1 MKKQLRT
8 TLAALLSVLLILT
21 CFVPAFAAV
30 PKYGEQGGYLA
41 IGDSIGRGCGAAGSY
56 LERDNVTPIEIGKDN
71 DGISIR
77 AELDAKGMPLDK
89 SVKPAGQYDYYD
101 FRNVKGAYTTQV
113 AEAIGCKMPD
123 DITEQDATFWPLC
136 YPGMTT
142 AVTLD
147 LMGVDDDGFS
157 DKKLDYP
164 YYNDMLEY
172 FGYDGSFKGVR
183 DNNTIEYVT
192 ANKGGIG
199 KCGSVKTLAEKA
211 SLITVELGMCDVFYR
226 TYRIASKGG
235 MLSDGAEFNVSSAED
250 VAKLASTAIGEIYDG
265 MRHWEQYYPLLIKT
279 LRAWNPDATIVM
291 VGAFNV
297 VKQLGISDTIS
308 VPLGNILDGI
318 PARMNNDYKKWEKEF
333 GDNVIYADI
342 SNTEPLA
349 AEKDWSLLGDFMD
362 NTFAGTHPSQDGYDY
377 ITRQVLNA
385 MDPDKEVTTDIVVDL
400 GRFDK
405 VDNVLVDG
413 KKVSDYTMDGHVLTV
428 KCNRTFAKN
437 LTITVTGE
445 DGKTAVQTYA
455 LSYSKDTGYT
465 ASRIYGTSDVQ
476 KTGRS
481 FLDLLKS
488 LFQKIID
495 FFKGLFK

>member
-1 MKKQLRT
+1 MKKQLKT
-8 TLAALLSVLLILT
+8 TFAALLSLLLILS

-71 DGISIR
+71 DGNSIR

-147 LMGVDDDGFS
+147 LMGVDDLFS
-157 DKKLDYP
+157 DDELNYP

-199 KCGSVKTLAEKA
+199 KCGSVKELAQNA
-211 SLITVELGMCDVFYR
+211 DIITVELGMCDVFYR
-226 TYRIASKGG
+226 TYRIASNGG

-250 VAKLASTAIGEIYDG
+250 VAKLATTALNEMYDG
-265 MRHWEQYYPLLIKT
+265 MRHWETYYPLLIKT
-279 LRAWNPDATIVM
+279 LREWNPNATIVM

-297 VKQLGISDTIS
+297 VKELRISDEII
-308 VPLGNILDGI
+308 VPLGNVFDVI
-318 PARMNNDYKKWEKEF
+318 PARMNKDYKQWAEEF
-333 GDNVIYADI
+333 GDKVLYADI

-362 NTFAGTHPSQDGYDY
+362 NTFAGTHPSQEGYNY
-377 ITRQVLNA
+377 IARRILYTL
-385 MDPDKEVTTDIVVDL
+385 DPNKVVTTDIVVDL

-405 VDNVLVDG
+405 VDTVLVDG
-413 KKVSDYTMDGHVLTV
+413 KKASDYSIDNHVLTV
-428 KCNRTFAKN
+428 RCNRTYAKN
-437 LTITVTGE
+437 LTIIITGE

-455 LSYSKDTGYT
+455 LSYDKDTGYEP
-465 ASRIYGTSDVQ
+465 SRILGTSDVQ

>member
-8 TLAALLSVLLILT
+8 TLAALLSVLLILS

-41 IGDSIGRGCGAAGSY
+41 IGDSIGRGCGADGSY
-56 LERDNVTPIEIGKDN
+56 LDKDGN
-71 DGISIR
+71 PTGES
-77 AELDAKGMPLDK
+77 
-89 SVKPAGQYDYYD
+89 KPGGQYDIYEM
-101 FRNVKGAYTTQV
+101 RNVKGAYTTQV
-113 AEAIGCKMPD
+113 AEAVGCKMPG

-147 LMGVDDDGFS
+147 LMGVDDLFS
-157 DKKLDYP
+157 DDELNYP

-172 FGYDGSFKGVR
+172 FGYEGSFNGVR

-199 KCGSVKTLAEKA
+199 KCGSVKALAEKA

-226 TYRIASKGG
+226 TYRIASNGG

-250 VAKLASTAIGEIYDG
+250 VLKLGTTAVSQMWSGYK
-265 MRHWEQYYPLLIKT
+265 HWEKYYPVLIQTLLD
-279 LRAWNPDATIVM
+279 WNPDATIVM

-297 VKQLGISDTIS
+297 VKQLRISDEII
-308 VPLGNILDGI
+308 VPLGNILDII
-318 PARMNNDYKKWEKEF
+318 PGKMNECYKKWDKDF
-333 GDNVIYADI
+333 GDRVIYADI

-377 ITRQVLNA
+377 ITRQILNTL
-385 MDPDKEVTTDIVVDL
+385 DPDKEVTTDIVVDL

-405 VDNVLVDG
+405 VDTVKVDG
-413 KKVSDYTMDGHVLTV
+413 IKVTDYSMDGHVLTV
-428 KCNRTFAKN
+428 KNTRIGAKS
-437 LTITVTGE
+437 LTISVTGE

-476 KTGRS
+476 KTSRS
-481 FLDLLKS
+481 FLDLLKM
-488 LFQKIID
+488 LFQKIKD
-495 FFKGLFK
+495 FFAGLFK

>member
-30 PKYGEQGGYLA
+30 PEYGKQGGYLA
-41 IGDSIGRGCGAAGSY
+41 IGDSIGRGCGAEGSY
-56 LERDNVTPIEIGKDN
+56 L
-71 DGISIR
+71 
-77 AELDAKGMPLDK
+77 DK
-89 SVKPAGQYDYYD
+89 NGNPTGESKPGGQYDIYEM
-101 FRNVKGAYTTQV
+101 RNVKGAYTTQI
-113 AEAIGCKMPD
+113 AEAVGCKMPD

-136 YPGMTT
+136 YPGFTT
-142 AVTLD
+142 AMALD
-147 LMGVDDDGFS
+147 VMGVDDKFA
-157 DKKLDYP
+157 DKELDYP
-164 YYNDMLEY
+164 YYDDVLQY
-172 FGYDGSFKGVR
+172 FGYADSFDGTRAEDTKEKVAA
-183 DNNTIEYVT
+183 E
-192 ANKGGIG
+192 KGGIG
-199 KCGSVKTLAEKA
+199 QCGSVKDLAQKA

-226 TYRIASKGG
+226 TYRIASNGG
-235 MLSDGAEFNVSSAED
+235 MLSDGAEFNVSSPAD
-250 VAKLASTAIGEIYDG
+250 IADLASTALTQMYAGLS
-265 MRHWEQYYPLLIKT
+265 HWKQYYPVLIKT
-279 LRAWNPDATIVM
+279 LREWNPDATIVM

-297 VKQLGISDTIS
+297 VKQLRISDDII
-308 VPLGNILDGI
+308 VPLGNVFDLI
-318 PARMNNDYKKWEKEF
+318 PAEMNSCYKKWDKEF
-333 GDNVIYADI
+333 GDKVIYADI

-377 ITRQVLNA
+377 ITRQILNTL
-385 MDPDKEVTTDIVVDL
+385 DPDKAVTTDIVVDL

-405 VDNVLVDG
+405 VDTVLVDG
-413 KKVSDYTMDGHVLTV
+413 KKVSDYSMDGYVLTV
-428 KCNRTFAKN
+428 KTDRTGAKN
-437 LTITVTGE
+437 LTVTITGE

-465 ASRIYGTSDVQ
+465 ASRIYGTSDV
-476 KTGRS
+476 KETGRS

>member
-21 CFVPAFAAV
+21 CFVPAFAEEPAAEPV
-30 PKYGEQGGYLA
+30 KYLA
-41 IGDSIGRGCGAAGSY
+41 IGDSIGRGCGANGSY
-56 LERDNVTPIEIGKDN
+56 KNVDGTPATDENGVTAVFDEN
-71 DGISIR
+71 NV
-77 AELDAKGMPLDK
+77 LLNNP
-89 SVKPAGQYDYYD
+89 KPGGQYDAYE
-101 FRNVKGAYTTQV
+101 FRNVEGAYPTIV
-113 AEAIGCKMPD
+113 AEALNCTMPKEMD
-123 DITEQDATFWPLC
+123 RQPATFWPLC

-157 DKKLDYP
+157 DEKLNYP

-199 KCGSVKTLAEKA
+199 KCGSVKELAQNA
-211 SLITVELGMCDVFYR
+211 DIITVELGMCDVFYR
-226 TYRIASKGG
+226 TYRIASNGG

-250 VAKLASTAIGEIYDG
+250 VAKLATTALNEMYDG
-265 MRHWEQYYPLLIKT
+265 MRHWETYYPLLIKT
-279 LRAWNPDATIVM
+279 LREWNPNATIVM

-297 VKQLGISDTIS
+297 VKELRISDEII
-308 VPLGNILDGI
+308 VPLGNVFDVI
-318 PARMNNDYKKWEKEF
+318 PARMNKDYKQWAEEF
-333 GDNVIYADI
+333 GDKVLYADI

-362 NTFAGTHPSQDGYDY
+362 NTFAGTHPSQEGYNY
-377 ITRQVLNA
+377 IARRILYTL
-385 MDPDKEVTTDIVVDL
+385 DPNKVVTTDIVVDL

-405 VDNVLVDG
+405 VDTVLVDG
-413 KKVSDYTMDGHVLTV
+413 KKASDYSIDNHVLTV
-428 KCNRTFAKN
+428 RCNRTYAKN
-437 LTITVTGE
+437 LTIIITGE

-455 LSYSKDTGYT
+455 LSYDKDTGYEP
-465 ASRIYGTSDVQ
+465 SRILGTSDVQ
-476 KTGRS
+476 KTSRS

>member
-30 PKYGEQGGYLA
+30 PEYGKQGGYLA
-41 IGDSIGRGCGAAGSY
+41 IGDSIGRGCGAEGSY

-71 DGISIR
+71 DGNSIR

-101 FRNVKGAYTTQV
+101 FRNVKGTYTTQI
-113 AEAIGCKMPD
+113 AEAVGCKMPD

-136 YPGMTT
+136 YPGFTT
-142 AVTLD
+142 AMALD
-147 LMGVDDDGFS
+147 VMGVDDKFA
-157 DKKLDYP
+157 DKELDYP
-164 YYNDMLEY
+164 YYDDVLQY
-172 FGYDGSFKGVR
+172 FGYADSFDGTRAEDTKEKVAA
-183 DNNTIEYVT
+183 E
-192 ANKGGIG
+192 KGGIG
-199 KCGSVKTLAEKA
+199 QCGSVKELAQKA

-226 TYRIASKGG
+226 TYRIASNGG
-235 MLSDGAEFNVSSAED
+235 MLSDGAEFNVSSPAD
-250 VAKLASTAIGEIYDG
+250 IADLASTALTQMYAGLS
-265 MRHWEQYYPLLIKT
+265 HWKQYYPVLIKT
-279 LRAWNPDATIVM
+279 LREWNPDATIVM

-297 VKQLGISDTIS
+297 VKQLRISDDII
-308 VPLGNILDGI
+308 VPLGNVFDLI
-318 PARMNNDYKKWEKEF
+318 PAEMNSCYKKWDKEF
-333 GDNVIYADI
+333 GDKVIYADI

-362 NTFAGTHPSQDGYDY
+362 NTFAGTHPSQEGYNY
-377 ITRQVLNA
+377 ITRQILNTL
-385 MDPDKEVTTDIVVDL
+385 DPDKAVTTDIVVDL

-405 VDNVLVDG
+405 VDTVLVDG
-413 KKVSDYTMDGHVLTV
+413 KKVSDYSMDGYVLTV
-428 KCNRTFAKN
+428 KTDRTGAKN
-437 LTITVTGE
+437 LTVTITGE

-465 ASRIYGTSDVQ
+465 ASRIYGTSDV
-476 KTGRS
+476 KETGRS